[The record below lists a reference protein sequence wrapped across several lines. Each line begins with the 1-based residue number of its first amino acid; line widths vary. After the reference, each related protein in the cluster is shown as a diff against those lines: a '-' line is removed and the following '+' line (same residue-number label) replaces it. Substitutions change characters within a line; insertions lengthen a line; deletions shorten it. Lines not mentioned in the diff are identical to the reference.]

1 MKNNVTRPDTN
12 ATPDSSRRVLYR
24 SLALAFAAL
33 VALVLVGVK
42 WWGDHGTFSRPPPA
56 SQGEAAPLATAPLDV
71 ALANTD
77 TTNIVLA
84 VLVAALLFLLA
95 LLAVRLVRTYR
106 RAVTVARQTTAA
118 TEFNEA
124 RLMDFVELSSDWLWE
139 TDIKHRFTL
148 VSGGIRSI
156 ANMDGDDF
164 AGRALWDIRA
174 RPTDGSLWASH
185 IRKLEQRAHFTL
197 LVSRTDLSGL
207 VRHLEFTGKPLSE
220 NGAFV
225 GYRGVGRDVTQ
236 HLESDRH
243 LRTSEER
250 FRTLVES
257 FYDWYWEQDAQLCF
271 TELMTSPQNPS
282 PMRTGEAIGKTRW
295 ALADAMPEQGDW
307 HEHIELLERH
317 APYDGFVYRRRTSS
331 GPRWFSVTGR
341 PTFDSA
347 GRFTGYRGVTR
358 DVTQERQTRQALV
371 ASEERYRNTFE
382 RAPVGIVSTDVSGRW
397 ERVNQTFAR
406 MLGHD
411 ADDLVG
417 KSDADFT
424 HPDDVDEDISLF
436 ADLREERSAIY
447 EHEKRFIRA
456 NGAIVWARVTVNA
469 LRHANGAFSHSI
481 AIVQDISEHV
491 AAERERK
498 AIEHRYR
505 QLVDVSPDGIV
516 VHRNARILFAN
527 PAGVKI
533 FGVTHMDAL
542 LNQPLKLYVDN
553 EGAQR
558 MGVNASAKPGTTV
571 ARQQF
576 RVRRVDDH
584 IADVECTGVVVEF
597 SDGPAVLCLI
607 RDISESVA
615 AEKALHESRTR
626 YREVVESV
634 NEVIFQADMSGR
646 FLFLNPSWTRV
657 SGHDVNESVGQ
668 HMADFLHPDDR
679 ADAREAIKQ
688 LLRGERQQSECE
700 LRIRTTDG
708 EVRWLEVHTRVMTSA
723 AGEPLGVMGSMDDI
737 TTRKVAELTLKNVN
751 IDLESRVRA
760 RTAELEAS
768 NRELEAFSY
777 SVSHDLRAPLRA
789 IDGFSMILQEDLA
802 DALDGVART
811 HLQRI
816 RAATARMAQLIDDL
830 IELARLS
837 RQALRREN
845 LDLSLMVTTILDDI
859 HQENPGRALEAEIAP
874 GLTVNADRALMRI
887 ALENLLRNAWKFSAD
902 EPVSRIG
909 FYAIRES
916 DNMMFCVAD
925 NGIGF
930 DMAYADKLFM
940 PFYRLHASSDFAGS
954 GIGLATVARIIQR
967 HGGSIDADAAPGE
980 GARFYF
986 SIGR

>member
-1 MKNNVTRPDTN
+1 MKINEPRSDGSEAPDI
-12 ATPDSSRRVLYR
+12 SRRVLYR

-33 VALVLVGVK
+33 VALVLVGIK
-42 WWGDHGTFSRPPPA
+42 WWGDHGAFSRTHSAPDLGVSPT
-56 SQGEAAPLATAPLDV
+56 AAPPLDAV
-71 ALANTD
+71 LASTD

-84 VLVAALLFLLA
+84 VLVAVLLV
-95 LLAVRLVRTYR
+95 LLAVLAMRLARNYR
-106 RAVTVARQTTAA
+106 RAVTLARQTTAT

-124 RLMDFVELSSDWLWE
+124 RLMDFVALSSDWLWE
-139 TDIKHRFTL
+139 TDTNHRFTL
-148 VSGGIRSI
+148 MSGGIRSI
-156 ANMDGDDF
+156 ANMDSDDF
-164 AGRALWDIRA
+164 TGRALWDIRA
-174 RPTDGSLWASH
+174 RPADGGQWASH

-197 LVSRTDLSGL
+197 LVSRADLSGL
-207 VRHLEFTGKPLSE
+207 VRHLEFTGKPLFDD
-220 NGAFV
+220 GQFV

-236 HLESDRH
+236 HLEADRH

-257 FYDWYWEQDAQLCF
+257 FYDWYWEQDEQLRF
-271 TELMTSPQNPS
+271 TELMTSPQNPA

-295 ALADAMPEQGDW
+295 ALPDAMPEQGEW
-307 HEHIELLERH
+307 QEHIELLDRH
-317 APYDGFVYRRRTSS
+317 EPYDGFIYHRGTSK

-341 PTFDSA
+341 PTFDSV

-371 ASEERYRNTFE
+371 ASEERYRRTFE
-382 RAPVGIVSTDVSGRW
+382 MAPVGIVSTDASGHW

-406 MLGHD
+406 MLAHD
-411 ADDLVG
+411 ADALVG
-417 KSDADFT
+417 RAYTDFT
-424 HPDDVDEDISLF
+424 HPDDVDEDTALF
-436 ADLREERSAIY
+436 DDLRGGRSTIY
-447 EHEKRFIRA
+447 EREKRFIRST
-456 NGAIVWARVTVNA
+456 GEIVWARVTVSA
-469 LRHANGAFSHSI
+469 LRDVDGVFHQSI
-481 AIVQDISEHV
+481 AVVQDISEHV
-491 AAERERK
+491 KAEQERK

-516 VHRNARILFAN
+516 VHRNGRILFAN

-533 FGVTHMDAL
+533 FGVTRMGAL
-542 LNQPLKLYVDN
+542 LDQPLSLYL
-553 EGAQR
+553 EGNSTQR
-558 MGVNASAKPGTTV
+558 MGASAPPVPGTTI

-576 RVRRVDDH
+576 RIRRADNRM
-584 IADVECTGVVVEF
+584 ADVECTGVVVEF

-607 RDISESVA
+607 RDISDSVA

-646 FLFLNPSWTRV
+646 FQFLNPSWTRV
-657 SGHDVNESVGQ
+657 SGHDIEESLGK

-679 ADAREAIKQ
+679 KNTHETIERLLHGKQ
-688 LLRGERQQSECE
+688 QQSECE

-723 AGEPLGVMGSMDDI
+723 SGEPLGIMGSMDDI

-802 DALDGVART
+802 DALDCSART

-816 RAATARMAQLIDDL
+816 RLATARMAQLIDDL
-830 IELARLS
+830 IELARLT
-837 RQALRREN
+837 RQTLRREN
-845 LDLSLMVTTILDDI
+845 LDISLMVTTILDDI
-859 HQENPGRALEAEIAP
+859 HQENPGRTLEAEVTP
-874 GLTVNADRALMRI
+874 GLSVNADRALMRI
-887 ALENLLRNAWKFSAD
+887 ALENLLRNAWKFTVN
-902 EPVSRIG
+902 EPVARIS

-916 DNMMFCVAD
+916 DNVMFCVAD

-930 DMAYADKLFM
+930 DMDYADKLFM
-940 PFYRLHASSDFAGS
+940 PFYRLHASSAYAGS

-967 HGGSIDADAAPGE
+967 HGGSIDADSAPGE